1 MNETTPP
8 LVQPPDL
15 GALSGVYQFIA
26 ERAVEALEFDGEVVP
41 TLLMMSLPPG
51 AKEPVAV
58 SAIDPRLVHALQR
71 DGTRKNA
78 LMALVRSLLDAAHPA
93 HVSAAEQMGAHPN
106 LIAHVS
112 ESWLVKK
119 RIEEG
124 GESLATFEGSLA
136 EHPERTEAIMVALH
150 SLRGTLI
157 GTCPMTRDA
166 DGKPSAVIEPLEMDI
181 QGYRG
186 RFAVNEDSRE
196 LPAHGITLVAIQIDK
211 GKPQ

>member
-8 LVQPPDL
+8 LVQPPDP

-26 ERAVEALEFDGEVVP
+26 ERAVEALRFDGEVLP

-58 SAIDPRLVHALQR
+58 TVIDPRLVHALQR

-93 HVSAAEQMGAHPN
+93 HASAAEQMGAHPN

-119 RIEEG
+119 RIDEG
-124 GESLATFEGSLA
+124 GGSLATFEGSLA
-136 EHPERTEAIMVALH
+136 DHPERTEAIMIALH

-166 DGKPSAVIEPLEMDI
+166 AGKASAVIEPLEIDPTEL
-181 QGYRG
+181 RG

-196 LPAHGITLVAIQIDK
+196 LPANGIAFVAVQIDES
-211 GKPQ
+211 KPQ

>member
-1 MNETTPP
+1 MNERTPP
-8 LVQPPDL
+8 LVQPPDA
-15 GALSGVYQFIA
+15 GSLSGVYQFIA
-26 ERAVEALEFDGEVVP
+26 ERAVEALQFDGEVPP

-58 SAIDPRLVHALQR
+58 SAIDPTLVHALQR

-93 HVSAAEQMGAHPN
+93 HASAAQQMGAHPN
-106 LIAHVS
+106 LIVHVS

-119 RIEEG
+119 RIDEG

-136 EHPERTEAIMVALH
+136 DHPERSEAIMIALH

-166 DGKPSAVIEPLEMDI
+166 AGKASAVIEPLEIDLKEL
-181 QGYRG
+181 RG
-186 RFAVNEDSRE
+186 RLAVNEDSRE
-196 LPAHGITLVAIQIDK
+196 LPANGIAFVAVQIDES
-211 GKPQ
+211 KPQ